1 MSLSASRFR
10 RPLSRDFVAGA
21 VISLLL
27 VAVPV
32 AAYSNYPNAFGESAN
47 LKLFVFC
54 GLGMSAAFS
63 SFVGRGKR
71 LVALMP
77 GLVAGLAGAWLYLY
91 VPQALLGVAP
101 SRQWGYLAFVVGTL
115 LGLLLYWL
123 ARKLSGGPSAP

>member
-1 MSLSASRFR
+1 MSLSAPRFR
-10 RPLSRDFVAGA
+10 QPLSRDFAAGA
-21 VISLLL
+21 VVALLL

-32 AAYSNYPNAFGESAN
+32 AAYSDYPSVFGESAS

-63 SFVGRGKR
+63 LFVGRGKR
-71 LVALMP
+71 LIALMP

-101 SRQWGYLAFVVGTL
+101 SRQWGYLAFAVGAL
-115 LGLLLYWL
+115 LGLLLYWV
-123 ARKLSGGPSAP
+123 ARKVSGAPSTP